1 LVCVVGAVVCV
12 RHMSARSR
20 SWVLLSKHG
29 GRGCFIRAT
38 IYLACVLECGV
49 VSSRREKPV
58 AEIFDKTSEW
68 SGGKGEAECVN
79 RLPPIFICAH
89 IRAPGVTRQ
98 V

>member
-1 LVCVVGAVVCV
+1 MRDEASEV
-12 RHMSARSR
+12 S
-20 SWVLLSKHG
+20 G
-29 GRGCFIRAT
+29 GEAGGKRFQ
-38 IYLACVLECGV
+38 
-49 VSSRREKPV
+49 
-58 AEIFDKTSEW
+58 IFYKTSEW

>member
-1 LVCVVGAVVCV
+1 MRDEASEV
-12 RHMSARSR
+12 S
-20 SWVLLSKHG
+20 G
-29 GRGCFIRAT
+29 GTG
-38 IYLACVLECGV
+38 
-49 VSSRREKPV
+49 EKRFQ
-58 AEIFDKTSEW
+58 IFYKTSE

>member
-1 LVCVVGAVVCV
+1 MWLVRLFVLGICLHARGFYLASMAGAAV
-12 RHMSARSR
+12 
-20 SWVLLSKHG
+20 
-29 GRGCFIRAT
+29 FIRAT

-58 AEIFDKTSEW
+58 AEIFYKTSEW